1 MKYRAMPIFV
11 MIFLF
16 VFLAESAWSKG
27 PVQFCASFEDESH
40 YRLLLLD
47 EQQPLS
53 DLKPQPGKQAIP
65 DSIDCEHHFWAHS
78 LWPSFE
84 GDKRSNFKRFNYDVG
99 NPRDIDKQC
108 RTNALSAKDF
118 LKKFAVPKL
127 EWNYASIDAS
137 LYERDSAEKFLKRF
151 YNKVFTGYWMADL
164 VCVCPHFEASHQSRT
179 IKAKLIGKCK
189 PDFKKEKRII
199 PESYELQIKF
209 DDDEDNKIIPKLK
222 NPNWIPCYRDDWKG
236 GCEIRNYASKN
247 TIPVHGQ
254 TSGIDE
260 SLECYHVDGKF
271 YLNFAT
277 NLPKISYGT
286 SLDYQPCY
294 TDSTRCKYGD
304 YSAPQ
309 LKTPFYSCEKFNL
322 KEGGCETVSHG
333 LDFIVAEDLKFHGWN
348 REGYFYFFRQK
359 TENELDDFLGNIFYN
374 RKPFKEYYSDILP
387 EGISDKDISRMGD
400 EAVRVTPGMFFYDG
414 LSKVGYEKFEKPM
427 FKNLKEAL
435 QHCKEHRF

>member
-108 RTNALSAKDF
+108 RTNALSAKDS

-164 VCVCPHFEASHQSRT
+164 VCVCPHFEAAHQSRT

-199 PESYELQIKF
+199 PES
-209 DDDEDNKIIPKLK
+209 K

-322 KEGGCETVSHG
+322 TEGGCETVSHG

-359 TENELDDFLGNIFYN
+359 TENELDDFLGNIF
-374 RKPFKEYYSDILP
+374 
-387 EGISDKDISRMGD
+387 
-400 EAVRVTPGMFFYDG
+400 
-414 LSKVGYEKFEKPM
+414 SKVGYEKFEKPK
-427 FKNLKEAL
+427 FKNLNEAM